1 MLVFEPLIHL
11 NCESVIFIA
20 SGWVFEQIQIYK
32 ITSKSLE
39 IALNIGP
46 ENRAHWKRNKFI
58 RGHCLRVV
66 YRRHLQVATDADGW
80 TGQEIATEQ
89 TLERC
94 VCVYVCVCLGKRAS
108 FCWCVICC
116 WICRKNRDQRKHAHN
131 HIWLCVGCE
140 SMGIARRRLFVKS
153 FRRFVYIVRALPF
166 LFFLSSVHRLNYNI
180 IDSLDFDDTYTP
192 ICKYTNT
199 TRSSDI
205 IVFLYK

>member
-66 YRRHLQVATDADGW
+66 YRRHLQVATDAGGW

-94 VCVYVCVCLGKRAS
+94 VCMCAS
-108 FCWCVICC
+108 AKELHSADVWYFVEY
-116 WICRKNRDQRKHAHN
+116 ICRKNRDQRKHAHN